1 MLVAVAAMAF
11 VACSQEGNEVNVL
24 SKGGKTFEFVAEFND
39 TRAHFEGK
47 TDDGIYPIVWD
58 KNEEFVFAS
67 NVLDGSNT
75 PSDVH
80 INPSEVTF
88 AEDTNKVYLTYT
100 LHDWISSITP
110 NSTIKVFNINSMTS
124 HYSDGAFSGTNE
136 TQTPTATSVDPNFIA
151 LVAKYQVDANGNPE
165 LSSKFEHITAY
176 GQITVNGID
185 EALKEAVLTIDD
197 YTYNLNVEGLE
208 NKVYY
213 FACAPDAD
221 VDNFT
226 IRVTTVDG
234 NAYERKYELAD
245 GKLSFTAGRINEFS
259 VKNLVQL
266 NKYYFAASY
275 QSYAKTFVLNI
286 FENASDNLLATFE
299 INQPSDVAILPV
311 GTYSIADETLR
322 YCYHIANGY
331 YNSLSTAE
339 MTVEHLTEG
348 YHIIVT
354 YTYDGVEYTY
364 ECNGTVRA
372 QDEYFLNPGDP
383 MPIAAPTV
391 TASVE
396 NDYDIVLNW
405 NAVEGAK
412 DYTVSWNYGES
423 SETVTGTTFTL
434 TGKPFTSYEFSVV
447 ANASSEEDANSHAGK
462 ANVTLGINKDENGDA
477 DFDFVYDRFESFG
490 SNNYKFYQSSNTEH
504 YMLLSFANDISSL
517 EAGSYT
523 YELYDDIIYGENSAF
538 NLPSYPNGS
547 FKEHYLQDNVKVFID
562 VNDDKNYTITVFCY
576 RTIANIWENH
586 LFKGVYN
593 GSLSSTVEPTVLA
606 TPELAVTASG
616 NTVTA
621 TWGAVDGAANY
632 TVTLNGE
639 EKGTT
644 SETTFSFSDLAYST
658 EYTVTVVANPAD
670 STANTA
676 SEAASKSVTTEA
688 DPNTGGGD
696 EPEPEPTGDS
706 FTYLGR
712 YWDVNPT
719 AGKSGGCGVYSLK
732 GENYDLT
739 LYVNYNDFDYETGK
753 IDVRD
758 DYYYGFIWDGYTAD
772 DAIYSDGQFGL
783 EGTYNGTEL
792 TGARYGSSMVVT
804 DDSVTITI
812 NDTNYTAIGTISVG
826 QPTK

>member
-39 TRAHFEGK
+39 TRAHFEEK
-47 TDDGIYPIVWD
+47 KDGIYPIVWD
-58 KNEEFVFAS
+58 KNEEFIFAA
-67 NVLDGSNT
+67 NVLDSSNA
-75 PSDVH
+75 PSNVT

-100 LHDWISSITP
+100 LHSWISSITP
-110 NSTIKVFNINSMTS
+110 NSTIKVFNFNDMTS
-124 HYSDGAFSGTNE
+124 AYNDGAFTGTYA

-151 LVAKYQVDANGNPE
+151 LVAKYQVDDNGNPE
-165 LSSKFEHITAY
+165 LSSHFEHITAY
-176 GQITVNGID
+176 GQITVNGI
-185 EALKEAVLTIDD
+185 EEELKKVVLTIDD

-226 IRVTTVDG
+226 IRVTTVDD
-234 NAYERKYELAD
+234 NVYEREYELAD
-245 GKLSFTAGRINEFS
+245 NKLSFTAGRINEFS

-266 NKYYFAASY
+266 DKYYFAARY
-275 QSYAKTFVLNI
+275 QSYTQRIQLGI
-286 FENASDNLLATFE
+286 YENASDNTLATFE
-299 INQPSDVAILPV
+299 VNQPSDVAILPE
-311 GTYSIADETLR
+311 GTYSLANDTLFNCWH
-322 YCYHIANGY
+322 YVGWYSYDMSAA
-331 YNSLSTAE
+331 T

-383 MPIAAPTV
+383 MPIATPTV
-391 TASVE
+391 TVSVE
-396 NDYDIVLNW
+396 NDYDIVLTW
-405 NAVEGAK
+405 DPVDGAK

-423 SETVTGTTFTL
+423 SETVTEPTFTL
-434 TGKPFTSYEFSVV
+434 TGEPFTSYEFSVV
-447 ANASSEEDANSHAGK
+447 ANASSEEDENSHAGK
-462 ANVTLGINKDENGDA
+462 ASVTLGISKDENGDA
-477 DFDFVYDRFESFG
+477 DFDFVYDSFESLG

-504 YMLLSFANDISSL
+504 YMLLSFANDITSL

-523 YELYDDIIYGENSAF
+523 YDLYDDIIYGADSAF

-562 VNDDKNYTITVFCY
+562 VNDDKNYTVTVFCY

-616 NTVTA
+616 NTVNA
-621 TWGAVDGAANY
+621 TWNDVTGAANY
-632 TVTLNGE
+632 TVTLNGTE
-639 EKGTT
+639 YNTDQ
-644 SETTFSFSDLAYST
+644 TFMLFEGLEYGK

-696 EPEPEPTGDS
+696 EPEPEQPTGDS

-719 AGKSGGCGVYSLK
+719 AGKSDGCGVYSLK

-758 DYYYGFIWDGYTAD
+758 DYYYGPVWDGYTAD
-772 DAIYSDGQFGL
+772 DCIYSDGQFGL
-783 EGTYNGTEL
+783 EGTYNGEEL
-792 TGARYGSSMVVT
+792 TGTRYGSSMVVT